1 MRFRLGATSYIYP
14 ADILP
19 NVRRLAGVVDDVEL
33 VLFEMPEAS
42 NLPNAE
48 TIAELRKIAA
58 SYGMS
63 YTVHLPLDLQLGAE
77 DERWAPSVEKAR
89 RVIRATRPLEPWAY
103 IAHLNIDHFLSPDR
117 WQRRCALAMEILAQE
132 AGGPGLLS
140 VENLENCPLEM
151 LIPVLDAAPVS
162 LCLDVGH
169 LWLAGLD
176 PLPALR
182 AFLKR
187 ARVVHLYGTA
197 GQGHRS
203 LCWAAPDSL
212 RAVLGELVRQNFLG
226 VVTLEVFS
234 AEEFFSSRRYVLSL
248 LEEIAPY
255 R

>member
-1 MRFRLGATSYIYP
+1 MIFRLGATSYVYP

-33 VLFEMPEAS
+33 VLFEVPEAS
-42 NLPNAE
+42 NLPDAG
-48 TIAELRKIAA
+48 TITELQKIAA
-58 SYGMS
+58 FYGLS
-63 YTVHLPLDLQLGAE
+63 YTVHLPIDLQLGAE
-77 DERWAPSVEKAR
+77 DERWASSVEKAR

-103 IAHLNIDHFLSPDR
+103 IAHLNIDHPLSPDR
-117 WQRRCALAMEILAQE
+117 WQRRCVLALETLAQE

-140 VENLENCPLEM
+140 VENLENYPLGM
-151 LIPVLDAAPVS
+151 LLPVLDAAPVS

-197 GQGHRS
+197 GRRHCS
-203 LCWAAPDSL
+203 LSWAAPHSL
-212 RAVLGELVRQNFLG
+212 RAVLAELVRQNFLG

-248 LEEIAPY
+248 LGEIAPH